1 LKVPLDAFP
10 KITAVDAACL
20 KLAAF
25 DKARPENQPDA
36 E

>member
-1 LKVPLDAFP
+1 V
-10 KITAVDAACL
+10 AVEATCL

-25 DKARPENQPDA
+25 DQARPGNQPDA